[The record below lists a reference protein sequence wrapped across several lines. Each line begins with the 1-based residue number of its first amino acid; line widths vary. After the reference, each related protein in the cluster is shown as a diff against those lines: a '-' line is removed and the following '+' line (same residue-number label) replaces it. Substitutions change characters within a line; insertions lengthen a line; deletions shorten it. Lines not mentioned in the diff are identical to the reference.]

1 MAKKPST
8 EKRQPWECDFLH
20 VELDAA
26 QKKAVQ
32 TWDPSGDVSILC
44 LENHMLAGC
53 KLTVVH
59 DTRNDCRICSLTTAK
74 VEGGERQLCISA
86 RGPDLVAA
94 VRVLAYKIEKILD
107 GDLSSAREVA
117 EARSQWG

>member
-74 VEGGERQLCISA
+74 VEGGERQLCISP
-86 RGPDLVAA
+86 RGPDLVPPVRYLA
-94 VRVLAYKIEKILD
+94 VKIQKIY
-107 GDLSSAREVA
+107 DLELRTATEL
-117 EARSQWG
+117 